1 MLEQLLKIGTFLK
14 AKFSWTRIA
23 SSNSKVS
30 AKSKNGNAAAS
41 TGDGSPVQIAE
52 GDIYNISTNI
62 TAIDNAE
69 AWGLLIDCFSDEC
82 IDRLIEDIKNPKAQ
96 VHMKNY
102 NGPGK
107 KKWITGKFKK
117 IPMHAKDPK
126 AQVLVEIK
134 TNAIKSLD
142 DFINTKDEDSF
153 REVWCSLRD
162 ELISL
167 KRL

>member
-14 AKFSWTRIA
+14 TKFSWTRIA
-23 SSNSKVS
+23 SSDSNAS
-30 AKSKNGNAAAS
+30 AENKNGNAGAS
-41 TGDGSPVQIAE
+41 TGDYSPVQFAKR
-52 GDIYNISTNI
+52 DIYNISTNI

-69 AWGLLIDCFSDEC
+69 AWDLLIDCFSDKC
-82 IDRLIEDIKNPKAQ
+82 IERLIEDIKDSKAQ

-126 AQVLVEIK
+126 AQVLVKIK
-134 TNAIKSLD
+134 TNAIESLD
-142 DFINTKDEDSF
+142 VFINTKDEDLF
-153 REVWCSLRD
+153 RAAWCSLRD

-167 KRL
+167 KGL